1 VPASVPAPAPAAPTP
16 WLDRILRATDHIHQH
31 LDDDLLPE
39 DLARI
44 ASFSLHH
51 FHRVFRGITGES
63 VMAYVR
69 RLRMERAAQRLKYTA
84 APITEV
90 AMASGY
96 GSHEAFTR
104 AFHGHFGESPS
115 AYRDRAEL
123 PSSSA
128 ATILLRDEPARAG
141 IAMRHVGSYEDC
153 GRAWAE
159 LAAIA
164 AASGF
169 ANRERASLGL
179 CYDDPDVTEHARLRY
194 DALLVLD
201 PAAMPARIPPRCVS
215 RTVPAGRYA
224 VALHVGPFDTLPD
237 TYLELL
243 GHWLPRRGL
252 ELADEP
258 VVEAYLDDPHTTAP
272 ADMRTEV
279 CVRIA

>member
-1 VPASVPAPAPAAPTP
+1 MPTP
-16 WLDRILRATDHIHQH
+16 PTASTAWLDRILRATDHIHRH
-31 LDDDLLPE
+31 LDDDVLPE

-44 ASFSLHH
+44 AAFSLHH

-69 RLRMERAAQRLKYTA
+69 RLRMERAAQRLKFTA
-84 APITEV
+84 ASITDV

-96 GSHEAFTR
+96 RSHEAFTR

-123 PSSSA
+123 P
-128 ATILLRDEPARAG
+128 ATGGAHIALRDEPARAG
-141 IAMRHVGSYEDC
+141 IALRHVGSYEAC
-153 GRAWAE
+153 ASAWTE
-159 LAAIA
+159 LGAIA
-164 AASGF
+164 AACGF
-169 ANRERASLGL
+169 AGRERASLGL
-179 CYDDPDVTEHARLRY
+179 CYDDPDVTEAARLRY

-201 PAAMPARIPPRCVS
+201 AADMPARIPPRCVA
-215 RTVPAGRYA
+215 RVVPAGRYA
-224 VALHVGPFDTLPD
+224 VALHVGTFDSLPD

-243 GHWLPRRGL
+243 GRWLPRRGL

-272 ADMRTEV
+272 TAMRTEV
-279 CVRIA
+279 SVRIT